1 MKITIPYRTRKD
13 GVNLFLTVDAKVDEN
28 GNVIYEDIKD
38 DKGEVVERKPALRG
52 YYILQ
57 NETQTL
63 YAEAIDVENAPY
75 TYSVTSLPISDFK
88 EDEVI
93 EDVELQ

>member
-1 MKITIPYRTRKD
+1 MKITEFYKTRSD
-13 GVNLFLTVDAKVDEN
+13 GVNLYLTLDALTDENNEIVRDEN
-28 GNVIYEDIKD
+28 G
-38 DKGEVVERKPALRG
+38 KPLLRG

-88 EDEVI
+88 EDEVN
-93 EDVELQ
+93 EDEELQ

>member
-1 MKITIPYRTRKD
+1 MKITEFYKTRSD
-13 GVNLFLTVDAKVDEN
+13 GVKLYLTVDAKVDEN
-28 GNVIYEDIKD
+28 GNVIYEEIKD
-38 DKGEVVERKPALRG
+38 DKGEVIERKPVLRG

-88 EDEVI
+88 EDEI
-93 EDVELQ
+93 NE